1 MLKLCSNNFTNT
13 NLRVFHCFPLNKVMM
28 KATNVSCDV
37 SCCINAEHSP
47 PVPLRVSAENCGAE
61 AGKLGDRSEF

>member
-1 MLKLCSNNFTNT
+1 MYLSF
-13 NLRVFHCFPLNKVMM
+13 VYSLNKVMM
-28 KATNVSCDV
+28 KAANVSCDV

-61 AGKLGDRSEF
+61 ARKLGDRSEF